1 MPEWENWGVDTTE
14 VPPSIKAPKP
24 SKYVNTPYGPVL
36 RTQLGRG
43 PTFSPATASQFAP
56 GQIVGGYI
64 DSVTLRCVPIIPNP
78 IVTSATT
85 TTSTTTT
92 TTTAVSTKTADTSIF
107 TYAFFDGQPD
117 YAIEAALSLKSLTG
131 NEILQ
136 VAHRQNFY
144 TNNAVLNNNI
154 LDIVD
159 SKNFYLPTEIIK
171 LQKGNFSYFQNNL
184 TSYSALLTNSVVT
197 VSIPISETEQSY
209 KLQVETFA
217 PNYVKNDTIY

>member
-1 MPEWENWGVDTTE
+1 MADSTDWAKYVRDINTSSSTGWVTKSST
-14 VPPSIKAPKP
+14 PPAIKAPWYQRHTRP
-24 SKYVNTPYGPVL
+24 STHG
-36 RTQLGRG
+36 LGRKAIPYIPG
-43 PTFSPATASQFAP
+43 KGYGKDPNKKPGGSDDDAIIKPAT
-56 GQIVGGYI
+56 
-64 DSVTLRCVPIIPNP
+64 
-78 IVTSATT
+78 
-85 TTSTTTT
+85 
-92 TTTAVSTKTADTSIF
+92 TSIF

-117 YAIEAALSLKSLTG
+117 YAIEAALSFKSLTG

-217 PNYVKNDTIY
+217 PNYVKNDTIYT